1 MNATAPKLSRE
12 DTLKNPAYRTCNA
25 CAEPVHHRSATC
37 KVCHAPSPWK
47 GEKPATDASAL
58 PPTVAELAANA
69 VANAPAAPVPLTVVT
84 SSATVVES
92 IIERAPLAKDFLN
105 TPTDDVTLP
114 PAVVLPP
121 VTDPVDE
128 ENASHVFMAKFST
141 QIGNVMCHFK
151 QGQIVEDFILI
162 EQLRAL
168 NAPIIPAVAH
178 KGMVCCPNCKTIFA
192 ANAATPAR
200 SRG

>member
-12 DTLKNPAYRTCNA
+12 DTLKNPAYRACNA

-37 KVCHAPSPWK
+37 KICHAPSPWK
-47 GEKPATDASAL
+47 GDKPAGDASAL

-69 VANAPAAPVPLTVVT
+69 VAATVPPATVAVPVAPLTVV
-84 SSATVVES
+84 AS
-92 IIERAPLAKDFLN
+92 IDEHAPLAKSFLN

-128 ENASHVFMAKFST
+128 EAAAHVFMARFST

-151 QGQIVEDFILI
+151 QGQIVEDFVLI

-178 KGMVCCPNCKTIFA
+178 KGMHCCPNCKTIFA